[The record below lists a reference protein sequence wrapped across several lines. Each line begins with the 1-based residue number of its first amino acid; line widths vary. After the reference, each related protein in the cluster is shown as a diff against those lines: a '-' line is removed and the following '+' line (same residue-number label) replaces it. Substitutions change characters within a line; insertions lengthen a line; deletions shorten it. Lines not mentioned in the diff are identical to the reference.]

1 MTRMA
6 ILKERAA
13 LVERSVVT
21 QRNAEPAGPA
31 ASSSDIGPGVLEA
44 AIAQNPLPNAIVDV
58 SGRMLYVNDAFCE
71 MSRRTREELVGC
83 HSVTLIHADDLV
95 GTVVGLERLD
105 AGAPAVRQ
113 QRRHRRG
120 DDTWV
125 ANDALTSFLD
135 VAGERFVHV
144 QVLHHTEVEEISLDD
159 ETRERLLSGADTDVS
174 CFHNTNGE
182 IIQTNGRLGE
192 RLGYSSQWLL
202 QRRLTDPGLGPV
214 AVCGRPLLEADD
226 PVLEVLRT
234 GRDVTR
240 TVGLRTATGEVV
252 WMSVRA
258 VRTGAERFAV
268 RTSLRDI
275 TELIRVQE
283 EARYLAAIVEEEL
296 TYRADHDSLTGLKA
310 RHAVYATIDDR
321 LDRGE
326 PVSVVFVDL
335 DKFKA
340 INDTFGHLIG
350 DEVLIG
356 VARRLVELGPD
367 ALALGR
373 TGGDEFVAV
382 FGDSGAAE
390 RFCAAA
396 SLGSLTSGALPL
408 VMASGGVSH
417 VSVGDR
423 ARDLL
428 RRADD
433 AMYQAKR
440 AGAEVGA
447 SIARM

>member
-1 MTRMA
+1 M

-13 LVERSVVT
+13 PVERSAVT
-21 QRNAEPAGPA
+21 QRNAEPAGLA
-31 ASSSDIGPGVLEA
+31 ASSNGIGRGALAA
-44 AIAQNPLPNAIVDV
+44 AIAQNPLPNAIADV
-58 SGRMLYVNDAFCE
+58 SGQVLYVNDAFCE
-71 MSRRTREELVGC
+71 MSRRTRDELVGC
-83 HSVTLIHADDLV
+83 HSVTLLHGDDLV

-105 AGAPAVRQ
+105 SGVPAVLQ

-120 DDTWV
+120 DGTWV
-125 ANDALTSFLD
+125 LNDALTSFVD
-135 VAGERFVHV
+135 VDGERFVHV
-144 QVLHHTEVEEISLDD
+144 QVLQHADVEEVSLDD
-159 ETRERLLSGADTDVS
+159 ETRERLVSGADTDVS
-174 CFHNTNGE
+174 CFHDPSGE
-182 IIQTNGRLGE
+182 IVHTNGRLGE
-192 RLGYSSQWLL
+192 RLGYPSAWLL
-202 QRRLTDPGLGPV
+202 QRRLTDPDLGPV
-214 AVCGRPLLEADD
+214 AVGGRPLVEADD

-240 TVGLRTATGEVV
+240 TIGFRAAGGEIV

-258 VRTGAERFAV
+258 VRTGADRYAV

-275 TELIRVQE
+275 TELIRAQE

-296 TYRADHDSLTGLKA
+296 TYRADHDSLTGLKV
-310 RHAVYATIDDR
+310 RHAVYATIEER

-326 PVSVVFVDL
+326 AVSVVFVDL
-335 DKFKA
+335 NKFKA
-340 INDTFGHLIG
+340 INDTYGHLIG

-356 VARRLVELGPD
+356 VARRLVELGAE
-367 ALALGR
+367 ALSLGR

-382 FGDSGAAE
+382 FGDEDAAD

-396 SLGSLTSGALPL
+396 SLGSLTSGAMPL
-408 VMASGGVSH
+408 VSASVGVAH
-417 VSVGDR
+417 RCVGDR

-440 AGAEVGA
+440 SGSEAGD
-447 SIARM
+447 SMARM